1 MKAGCPTR
9 KEPSESCATTQLQN
23 VTFPTSQCP
32 KVKRCLSL
40 ATACSR
46 TSSRP
51 PAMLSTATPACEPLL
66 IGSPVLKACCTSPN
80 CNLCPW
86 LLTACTTVMKS
97 SLASVGECDSVSR
110 RSGSVK
116 PFMKSR
122 ALARARCCVLVRF
135 PNTTPAS
142 VHRTIGPTCTT
153 PWLLDSWAKFA
164 TPSSYSS
171 GTRVS
176 PQRSTSSF

>member
-1 MKAGCPTR
+1 MKNA
-9 KEPSESCATTQLQN
+9 
-23 VTFPTSQCP
+23 
-32 KVKRCLSL
+32 LSL
-40 ATACSR
+40 HSTTERHLSQFPVSEGETLLEFGHCLLPNFVSSTSNAVHSNSRMRTKRSCS
-46 TSSRP
+46 
-51 PAMLSTATPACEPLL
+51 LL

-97 SLASVGECDSVSR
+97 SLVSVR
-110 RSGSVK
+110 RSGSVN
-116 PFMKSR
+116 PFMKSL

-153 PWLLDSWAKFA
+153 PWLLDSWAEFA
-164 TPSSYSS
+164 TPSPYSS
-171 GTRVS
+171 GTRLS